1 MYSLLLKTIDQIPF
15 QSIDNERKVVLQ
27 PLVDFVQQS
36 MDKKQQVI
44 INFICTHNSRRSHL
58 TQIWAQVAASY
69 FAIPNV
75 NCYSGGTEVTAIH
88 PMVVRVLSNQGF
100 SVSPISEGINPIY
113 VIKYAENGLPILGFS
128 KEYNAPF
135 NPQSGFAAVLTCSQA
150 DTGCPFI
157 SGADIRIPIT
167 YKDPKEADGKNNQE
181 QVYSDR
187 SLEIARDMFYVFSQ
201 IKK

>member
-167 YKDPKEADGKNNQE
+167 YKDPKEADGKNPH
-181 QVYSDR
+181 
-187 SLEIARDMFYVFSQ
+187 
-201 IKK
+201 